1 MPKKDTDERR
11 VILDLSFPHGFSIN
25 DFILKDEYLGE
36 NIRVLYPK
44 VDDFIEII
52 KIKGRGC
59 LMFKCD
65 MRRFYRQINICP
77 SSMHLVSFVW
87 KKHLFCDTVLSMGC
101 RSSAYIAQRFSN
113 ALTFILFKLGI
124 YILNYIDDL
133 ASAERAENAHFAFLT
148 LRKVLCQCG
157 VEEAIKK
164 ACFPSTKMLFIG
176 VLFNSETMTIEITE
190 ERLKELNLLLRSWL
204 DRENATLRD
213 LQSLIGKLNFVA
225 SCVRPGRIFISR
237 LIKWLKVLY
246 KEKPGTL
253 HNIPDFAKKDILW
266 WYKFLPHY
274 NGISMMLYEEWCQP
288 DSIFSSDSCLSGC
301 GGFWQG
307 SYFHTIFPDF
317 ILERNLNINV
327 LEMLSII
334 VCLKL
339 WGKYFKGKRIQ
350 IFCDNEAVC
359 QVISSGRAKCELL
372 QSGLREIAYLAAILE
387 FEIKTV
393 HLDSKTNRISDLL
406 SRFHLDPKNES
417 QFFQLTSHFDLHEYK
432 VPVELFKFI
441 NTW

>member
-1 MPKKDTDERR
+1 
-11 VILDLSFPHGFSIN
+11 
-25 DFILKDEYLGE
+25 
-36 NIRVLYPK
+36 
-44 VDDFIEII
+44 
-52 KIKGRGC
+52 
-59 LMFKCD
+59 
-65 MRRFYRQINICP
+65 
-77 SSMHLVSFVW
+77 
-87 KKHLFCDTVLSMGC
+87 MGC

-133 ASAERAENAHFAFLT
+133 ASAERVENAHFAFLT

-164 ACFPSTKMLFIG
+164 ACFPSTKMSFIG

-288 DSIFSSDSCLSGC
+288 DSIFSSDSCLLGC

-307 SYFHTIFPDF
+307 SYFHTNFPDF

-339 WGKYFKGKRIQ
+339 WGKYFKSKRIQ

-417 QFFQLTSHFDLHEYK
+417 QFFS
-432 VPVELFKFI
+432 V
-441 NTW
+441 N